1 MGYGDE
7 VLNEFTPIAPTES
20 EQIHAQAVEWLMEQR
35 EVESWTPQDQVALD
49 AWLDI
54 SPAHMIAYWRAESGW
69 KRTEVLA
76 AMQSF
81 RPLQREAPRSR
92 RPFAKI
98 AASALILVGVSF
110 MAFYSA
116 SPRYT
121 TYVTPVGMRKTLTLA
136 DGSSIELNTDTVVRV
151 ASSDNQRRVIL
162 DKGEAFFQV
171 KHNAERPFVV
181 TVGNR
186 QITDL
191 GTKFFVRQHFDDV
204 EVGLVEG
211 SARFDATIADGG
223 NRSVTLTPGDRV
235 FATATSFTVT
245 RNEIPV
251 LENDL
256 GWRRGILIFRHTT
269 LAEAVSEFNRYNT
282 RKIVI
287 DDPGVAKLEILGT
300 FRTGDIARFARVAGT
315 ALSLKIIKRDN
326 DIVLS
331 KQP

>member
-1 MGYGDE
+1 
-7 VLNEFTPIAPTES
+7 
-20 EQIHAQAVEWLMEQR
+20 
-35 EVESWTPQDQVALD
+35 
-49 AWLDI
+49 
-54 SPAHMIAYWRAESGW
+54 
-69 KRTEVLA
+69 
-76 AMQSF
+76 
-81 RPLQREAPRSR
+81 
-92 RPFAKI
+92 
-98 AASALILVGVSF
+98 
-110 MAFYSA
+110 
-116 SPRYT
+116 
-121 TYVTPVGMRKTLTLA
+121 MRKTLTLA

-162 DKGEAFFQV
+162 DKGEAFFQI

-181 TVGNR
+181 TVGSH
-186 QITDL
+186 QVTDL

-211 SARFDATIADGG
+211 SARFDATIADVGK
-223 NRSVTLTPGDRV
+223 RSVTLTPGDRV
-235 FATATSFTVT
+235 FATATSFSVT

-282 RKIVI
+282 RKIVL

-315 ALSLKIIKRDN
+315 ALSLRTTRRGG

-331 KQP
+331 K